1 MSIISTFGAR
11 VENLIFIITR
21 IANLLTANQFFIII
35 INFNEDINFYWKL
48 SRINGWI
55 LLTFED
61 RNPLLKIINKAKTLQ
76 NVHIRIQSTALPTY
90 FLTRDLHLQLATRN
104 WKFSKLHFSNS
115 DDLYCSKEFAK
126 RQLLTK
132 LVKKSNTHNHISALL
147 TTSKSSLF
155 RTSIFCCAIGI
166 NKADQLHYKFI
177 QSVNIDR

>member
-1 MSIISTFGAR
+1 M
-11 VENLIFIITR
+11 
-21 IANLLTANQFFIII
+21 
-35 INFNEDINFYWKL
+35 
-48 SRINGWI
+48 
-55 LLTFED
+55 
-61 RNPLLKIINKAKTLQ
+61 Q

-104 WKFSKLHFSNS
+104 WKFSRLHFSNS

-147 TTSKSSLF
+147 TTSKSKF
-155 RTSIFCCAIGI
+155 RTSIFCYAIGI

-177 QSVNIDR
+177 QSINIDR